1 MEINFPRAEA
11 LHKGKIM
18 VKDKRRE
25 IVILGLCLLVGIFL
39 RVYTFD
45 QKSLWGDE
53 IYTFNDSR
61 YGLKEQISFYQQNPT
76 FLHPPLF
83 FLLTHLFYPFPNPER
98 DLRIIPLIF
107 GILSIPMMYLL
118 SRSFSRNIA
127 PWCTLS
133 LTLMTYHISL
143 SQDGRSYSMI
153 LFLGMAALYF
163 LMTYLRTLRKRY
175 LFPVAFLFAAMVHT
189 IYSSIPFIALSQ
201 LLWFYQVREDGKR
214 PDLASFI
221 LLDGLILIFCAPW
234 MLFLIL
240 NYAKQPLMD
249 PFHRE
254 SIGSLLSIGYGVL
267 HDWLPHAPLT
277 MVSVILLILF
287 PFFSRNRRNA
297 WVLLGV
303 LVLPVAGLYLFCKL
317 LNLTHFISSRY
328 LVNFLPL
335 LFITLYLSLE
345 ALNAKL
351 PRVRKV
357 LRLEVLFVILFIVSN
372 LVILPFYYRA
382 EKQDLRG
389 LVAYLKT
396 HLREGDR
403 IYDADLG
410 YGPGILHYFKTFP
423 KGRQYSLNFRRI
435 SEDDVLFHVSF
446 MYDNKSFTIYN
457 TRACCDQYTSDGNR
471 LWIVVSKSG
480 LKRFL
485 EMPGCVVKGYF
496 DGSFM
501 NFNRFPVDASIYL
514 LLYDP
519 RSPDEKGIEVPL
531 D

>member
-1 MEINFPRAEA
+1 
-11 LHKGKIM
+11 M

-25 IVILGLCLLVGIFL
+25 IVILGLCLLVGIVL

-98 DLRIIPLIF
+98 DLRVIPLIF

-133 LTLMTYHISL
+133 LALMTYHISL

-163 LMTYLRTLRKRY
+163 LMTHLRTLRKRY
-175 LFPVAFLFAAMVHT
+175 LFPVAFLFATMIHT
-189 IYSSIPFIALSQ
+189 SYSSIPFVALSQ
-201 LLWFYQVREDGKR
+201 LLWFYKVREDGKR
-214 PDLASFI
+214 PGVASFF
-221 LLDGLILIFCAPW
+221 LLNGLILLFCAPW
-234 MLFLIL
+234 MLFLMV
-240 NYAKQPLMD
+240 NYGKQPLMD

-254 SIGSLLSIGYGVL
+254 SPGSFLSIGYGLL
-267 HDWLPHAPLT
+267 HDWLPYAPLM
-277 MVSVILLILF
+277 MVSVILLILY
-287 PFFSRNRRNA
+287 PFYSRNRRNA
-297 WVLLGV
+297 GVLLAV
-303 LVLPVAGLYLFCKL
+303 LILPVAGLYLFCKL

-345 ALNAKL
+345 AINTNLAG
-351 PRVRKV
+351 VRK
-357 LRLEVLFVILFIVSN
+357 LMRLEVLFAILFIVSN

-389 LVAYLKT
+389 LVTFLKT

-403 IYDADLG
+403 IYDAELG
-410 YGPGILHYFKTFP
+410 YGPGILHYFGTFP
-423 KGRQYSLNFRRI
+423 DAENRHYIAKFRRI
-435 SEDDVLFHVSF
+435 SDDDVLFHLSF
-446 MYDNKSFTIYN
+446 MYHNKRFTIYN
-457 TRACCDQYTSDGNR
+457 TRACCDQYTADGNR
-471 LWIVVSKSG
+471 LWIMVSKSG
-480 LKRFL
+480 LDKFL
-485 EMPGCVVKGYF
+485 KMPGCVVKGYF

-501 NFNRFPVDASIYL
+501 NFNRFPMDASIYL

-519 RSPDEKGIEVPL
+519 RSPQEKGIDIPH